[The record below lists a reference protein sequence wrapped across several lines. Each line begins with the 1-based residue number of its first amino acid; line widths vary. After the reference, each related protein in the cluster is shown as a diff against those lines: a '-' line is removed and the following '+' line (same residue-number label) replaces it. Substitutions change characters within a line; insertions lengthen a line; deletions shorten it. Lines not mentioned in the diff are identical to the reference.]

1 MIYESLQNIWINSL
15 YTKYSCYYF
24 YLRSRRYMITLVRPS
39 RRPPLPELHLNPISS
54 ILLHLTLDLHLN
66 LRSDVGWLK
75 RSEILCLPQ
84 KNEKNVVVQKSR
96 IYFGPTKS
104 IHKFISH
111 VWKINTELLW
121 PWYLKPMREEN
132 FGHVTVTWIN
142 LRITCIILVCA
153 FWLVIVG
160 HVVPPPSPQLRTT
173 IL

>member
-1 MIYESLQNIWINSL
+1 M
-15 YTKYSCYYF
+15 C
-24 YLRSRRYMITLVRPS
+24 V
-39 RRPPLPELHLNPISS
+39 RPPLPELHLNPISS

-66 LRSDVGWLK
+66 LRSDVGYSK

-132 FGHVTVTWIN
+132 FDHVTW
-142 LRITCIILVCA
+142 RWQCA
-153 FWLVIVG
+153 FWLVIVDHAVLNRSAPLVTWPRD
-160 HVVPPPSPQLRTT
+160 HVTWSLEIRHFSVFLGPTNSYWSNSVVSHP
-173 IL
+173 